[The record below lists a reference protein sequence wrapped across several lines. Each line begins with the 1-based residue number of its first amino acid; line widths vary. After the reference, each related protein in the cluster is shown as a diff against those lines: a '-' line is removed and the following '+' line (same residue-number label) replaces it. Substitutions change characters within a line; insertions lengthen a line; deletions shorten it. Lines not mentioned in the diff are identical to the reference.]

1 MVVDEPLTPL
11 LGRKA
16 AEHMQL
22 ITVNYDNL
30 AQIHATHEFA
40 ESTVLTDY
48 PAVFD
53 GGLGT
58 LPGVVHLH
66 IDDTIQPVS
75 SRPRRIPITLEKEV
89 SRELDNLVKQGVICP
104 VNEPS
109 EWGSQMAVTTRKS
122 GAIRICIDPRPLNV
136 ALKRS
141 HYQLPTIDEVLPKL
155 VNARI
160 ISKLDLEQAFWHC
173 KLDEES
179 SKLTTFATHKGRF
192 RWLRL
197 PFGTSVSSEEFQ
209 KRLNQALDDIDG
221 IVCVAD
227 DILVYGVGDTTKDAM
242 EDHQKKLTLLLQR
255 CTKLGI
261 KLNKAK
267 SILCC
272 TEVPFLGHLITSEGL
287 KPDPGKI
294 DAILKMQQPTTVQE
308 VQRLNG
314 TVNYLAHFLP
324 RLSSVMQPLMKLTRK
339 EQPWI

>member
-1 MVVDEPLTPL
+1 
-11 LGRKA
+11 
-16 AEHMQL
+16 
-22 ITVNYDNL
+22 
-30 AQIHATHEFA
+30 
-40 ESTVLTDY
+40 
-48 PAVFD
+48 VF
-53 GGLGT
+53 T
-58 LPGVVHLH
+58 
-66 IDDTIQPVS
+66 
-75 SRPRRIPITLEKEV
+75 
-89 SRELDNLVKQGVICP
+89 
-104 VNEPS
+104 
-109 EWGSQMAVTTRKS
+109 
-122 GAIRICIDPRPLNV
+122 
-136 ALKRS
+136 
-141 HYQLPTIDEVLPKL
+141 LPTIDEVLPKL

-173 KLDEES
+173 KLYEES

-192 RWLRL
+192 IWLRL
-197 PFGTSVSSEEFQ
+197 PFGSSEEFQ

-267 SILCC
+267 SIFYC
-272 TEVPFLGHLITSEGL
+272 TEVPFLRHLITSEGL

-314 TVNYLAHFLP
+314 NVNYLARFISYT
-324 RLSSVMQPLMKLTRK
+324 SSDETNQEGATMDLGGDIF
-339 EQPWI
+339 EI